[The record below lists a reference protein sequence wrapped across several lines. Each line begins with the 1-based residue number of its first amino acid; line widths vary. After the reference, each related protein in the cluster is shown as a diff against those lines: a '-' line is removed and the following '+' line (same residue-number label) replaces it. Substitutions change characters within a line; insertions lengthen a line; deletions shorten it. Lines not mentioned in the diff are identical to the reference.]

1 MSLRENLEEVEGDTE
16 EAFAKRCELAK
27 LLVEKI
33 IASRDEEGR
42 LKVDVTYRF
51 GPPAEEYARDGV
63 YDVQNSTLF

>member
-16 EAFAKRCELAK
+16 EGFAKRRELAK

-42 LKVDVTYRF
+42 LKVNTTYRF

-63 YDVQNSTLF
+63 SGVQTSTLF